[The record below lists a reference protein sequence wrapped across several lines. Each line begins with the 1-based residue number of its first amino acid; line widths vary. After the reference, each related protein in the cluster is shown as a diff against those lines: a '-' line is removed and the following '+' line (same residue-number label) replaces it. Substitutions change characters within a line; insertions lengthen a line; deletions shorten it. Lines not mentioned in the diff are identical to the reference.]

1 MNYFST
7 LYVDEKSNKLLHKKK
22 LLPFGKK
29 KLYKLPLQC
38 IYFPEDG
45 ERMEFTLLKNLDH
58 PYFHHHQ
65 VLVAGFACDETN
77 AIAILRNLIERTY
90 SEEETLD
97 YKSYL
102 QKNNSMVKK
111 ISEVTSFVLVEPVE
125 EEDE

>member
-7 LYVDEKSNKLLHKKK
+7 LYVDEKSNKMLHKKK

-38 IYFPEDG
+38 IYFPEEG

-58 PYFHHHQ
+58 PYFHHHK
-65 VLVAGFACDETN
+65 VLVTGFASDEKN
-77 AIAILRNLIERTY
+77 AIAILRNLVEQTY
-90 SEEETLD
+90 SEDKNLG
-97 YKSYL
+97 YRSYL
-102 QKNNSMVKK
+102 QKNNTLVNK